1 LFAYLKNVILLDT
14 GSTLKAAFMNPDMV
28 TDIKV
33 SEQPVSMT
41 TNTSKKMIGLE
52 ATVPGNGQTWFD
64 PNQIANI

>member
-1 LFAYLKNVILLDT
+1 
-14 GSTLKAAFMNPDMV
+14 MNPDMV

-41 TNTSKKMIGLE
+41 TNTGKKMIGLE